1 MAKRMERKKRF
12 HLQQT
17 QRNLLKLDVKSMAT
31 DQNPKK
37 TVCLTCSQMVYLCNT
52 RNSGSL
58 PTLMNQSCLLSHCEP
73 ADEWGS
79 AHQRELYH
87 IYHRSDWIE
96 AGGKTIKITVCLF
109 LSYPSLASARKLLRI
124 TPNVFQSMYICV
136 YIHTHTIT
144 GKLCQ
149 IHSLQRSGNKLIQF
163 KSDRSQNYHCDNQ
176 GIALRSQPGKP
187 TLALNKVSCSV
198 FQWLCCATDCP
209 IYSTWFVAFWK
220 ALKDC
225 SKIHTVF

>member
-1 MAKRMERKKRF
+1 MGQGALSVFSSSSSLYGKTYGKKKRF

-17 QRNLLKLDVKSMAT
+17 QRNLLNLDVKSMAT

-58 PTLMNQSCLLSHCEP
+58 PTLMNQSCLLSHCKP

-96 AGGKTIKITVCLF
+96 AGGKTIKENHSLSFSFLPLSCLGKKITEMYFKVCI
-109 LSYPSLASARKLLRI
+109 Y
-124 TPNVFQSMYICV
+124 MYI
-136 YIHTHTIT
+136 YIHTQLLESFVIFTVFKDPATNWYSLKVTVHKTIT
-144 GKLCQ
+144 VIIKG
-149 IHSLQRSGNKLIQF
+149 
-163 KSDRSQNYHCDNQ
+163 
-176 GIALRSQPGKP
+176 
-187 TLALNKVSCSV
+187 
-198 FQWLCCATDCP
+198 
-209 IYSTWFVAFWK
+209 
-220 ALKDC
+220 
-225 SKIHTVF
+225 